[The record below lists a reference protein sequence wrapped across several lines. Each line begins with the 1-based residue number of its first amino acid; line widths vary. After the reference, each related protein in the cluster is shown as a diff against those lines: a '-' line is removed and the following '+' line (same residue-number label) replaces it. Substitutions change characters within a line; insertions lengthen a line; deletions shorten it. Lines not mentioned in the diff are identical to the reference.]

1 MTIHGLLSAT
11 YQGRFQTNTE
21 IVKIWLDL
29 LKDVDAEYLIQATRQ
44 LASQPGQW
52 PPTVGDVRSLAVD
65 LSMGQYAPVS
75 EYEAWERAL
84 RVSRGEQI
92 VTSEEEKRALN
103 MIGGTWQVKHSEN
116 LSFERRA
123 FVSHYSELVRKKKSI
138 DMALPEVKQIADLN
152 APALPPS
159 RSTYESNN
167 AKEKSTWVDR
177 PVPEQRG
184 KRATR
189 EEVRELLKGYRLYD
203 ELDLKPL
210 DNDKVES
217 VLGSA
222 GLIEDY

>member
-1 MTIHGLLSAT
+1 MSVA
-11 YQGRFQTNTE
+11 YPGRFQTDDEKGDYGFVN
-21 IVKIWLDL
+21 VWLDL
-29 LKDVDAEYLIQATRQ
+29 LKDIDPKCLIQATRQ

-92 VTSEEEKRALN
+92 ATSEEEKRALN
-103 MIGGTWQVKHSEN
+103 MIGGTWQIKHSEN
-116 LSFERRA
+116 LSFDRKA
-123 FVSHYSELVRKKKSI
+123 FTSHYSELINRKKRIES
-138 DMALPEVKQIADLN
+138 ALPEVKQIADLN

-159 RSTYESNN
+159 RTTTESNN

-177 PVPEQRG
+177 MVPEPIG

-189 EEVRELLKGYRLYD
+189 EEVRELLKGYRLND
-203 ELDLKPL
+203 ELELKQL
-210 DNDKVES
+210 AKSKVKS
-217 VLGSA
+217 VLHDA
-222 GLIEDY
+222 GLMEDY